1 MKPNFINVFLL
12 KTTSPLSDNRFGLR
26 ESSSPHFRLVQKIYI
41 LLFVSLFSGGF
52 NKIFAQC
59 PVSQDFSTAIVTS
72 ETQATNSWYV
82 DRYAPNGFSSPS
94 ADLSGGILKH
104 VISTADGA
112 ASRPSNFQT
121 TFYNTQGRKYDFTF
135 TAKVMR
141 VKLYIPSE
149 WNSGGQKRWAGLWGT
164 AVDATNTAVGFPIL
178 EFTTEGTPKFRG
190 YNEDNNSWL
199 DLGLPSGFA
208 YNSWVTLE
216 IKLLPSG
223 EFLYTVGDKTVTTTA
238 YAAHATKGINGG
250 ILQGYNYDP
259 AVTNDATNPGI
270 NYNIYWD
277 DFTAQAG
284 DGLVTN
290 TTKGLTYCSIQ
301 AAVDAADPGNVINV
315 SAAVFNEEVTVNK
328 SLIIN
333 GANVGIAG
341 NGTRVTESVVDGDN
355 GTRAGFVVLANNV
368 TIDGFTIRGAG
379 GVAYGAGVY
388 SSPSTSGLI
397 LQNNIITDNTI
408 GVYPSSNGASLV
420 KNNLFNANNRTG
432 ASGGAGIYVETTNAL
447 TVEGNEFK
455 GHTINSAAVFA
466 ATAVN
471 AHQNLIFTKNYIH
484 DNNNDN
490 SMVYLLGV
498 TNGTI
503 SFNTIIQSGS
513 TAVKVAGGNNNV
525 IITNNLLNG
534 NATAIKIEN
543 ELVGINV
550 GTQAHEN
557 SLVSTKSID
566 NLDAAIVNAS
576 CNWYGSSLPPDV
588 TAKIS
593 GPVSYFPFTN
603 AGTDSN
609 GADVGFVP
617 APNTCI
623 YLVHNVT
630 HPKDFGTIQEAINDP
645 GTLADDV
652 IKIDAGTFTEVL
664 TINKSLTFEGAN
676 KDVCGTATRAAET
689 ILIAPASGTLLFGLS
704 GAVSIIVNGVK
715 IDGNGVANITQASQN
730 LTIKNSVLE
739 LDFVSN
745 QNNIY
750 FGSNT
755 LVLECNSLQA
765 IAGVNANGNSSH
777 IFFAGAA
784 LTATNNRLT
793 SELARASMSST
804 TTSLPV
810 WFNITTSANNVNVNH
825 NEFTKI
831 DIGILLASN
840 AGNVKIENN
849 EFKEANRE
857 ILPNGSGMGAGIAI
871 FENLTPTGPISI
883 NNNKFMNSE
892 TGVRTSGTGS
902 SFPTSTLL
910 SIRYNSFESM
920 SDKAIRI
927 NNSYS
932 GSTSKLNALCNW
944 FGNIT
949 GPSLILSNPGGGGT
963 QILDGNEKVSYKN
976 WLIYGTDADNAQ
988 LGFQLPT
995 TLNVSPGNNV
1005 SVAENHY
1012 RILSNAIG
1020 CVTSNQTLTLSG
1032 TFDYTNGIAKDE
1044 WAKGNDGISQGS
1056 TSAFAIGSG
1065 DDYAILA
1072 PSGTENVVITAAS
1085 LGSAIIK
1092 GPEDLG
1098 NVALE
1103 SFIFFNSNS
1112 PTSTFNAWTL
1122 SNLTINNFDAS
1133 IAADNNNGTVT
1144 AMSNFKLL
1152 NNEILIPKDLNQT
1165 SEAVNFQNIGIHL
1178 NFGKNQEI
1186 KGNKIVMDGTGVSD
1200 GATSY
1205 SNSVALQSATSGGD
1219 IYDGLK
1225 IQDNTIHVT
1234 GTPNAAPARIIGI
1247 WENSNNQTASI
1258 DISGNKFINDDAGN
1272 LAENNNQLAF
1282 RITSFSQGSKQVVY
1296 QNNEISG
1303 FNRGIEWI
1311 GDPFSQYNA
1320 NPYASTAGPVIL
1332 KNNKIDK
1339 VKFGVT
1345 VRKDPASSNGGS
1357 PAEITNNSFTNIP
1370 NGGYA
1375 IGNTGTGALLATCN
1389 WYDNPL
1395 TVNIISSTNG
1405 GSVTYLPK
1413 LANGNDAS
1421 GSAGFQLDGS
1431 NNCILPVYNETR
1443 GLDYLTIQGA
1453 IDAANPSDVI
1463 RVGTG
1468 VYPENVIV
1476 NKTVRIFGVDSTNVI
1491 VDKGGANYASTGGVG
1506 FSLQADGIILN
1517 TMTVRNFDNGIETGT
1532 DITGV
1537 TIEAMNLNENFSNG
1551 FFGKRTVTDLTIKNS
1566 NLNSNGY
1573 KGGIQSASGYKRGI
1587 MFESQGGSI
1596 NNLIIENNNAD
1607 NNGLVGI
1614 DISGLI
1620 PINGITINNNRARNN
1635 FDSQIGV
1642 SLGNNTLTS
1651 PPALITGNTVRV
1663 SKTARFGIEIK
1674 NPLGTGSASGN
1685 GSIKVSGNNISLA
1698 SHLGSTRDLAAITVM
1713 RRKDGH
1719 AIIND
1724 QPQGVQVLNNTI
1736 TDFQNASGD
1745 AFGIVLGGTG
1755 HLVSG
1760 NTITNT
1766 KYSIQVQKGNTDFAT
1781 NASSPNSS
1789 DFYFERD
1796 NSADVCVEFGAN
1808 TITSSGAPRLVTS
1821 GTVSTLTL
1829 PVVRVTNT
1837 NLTTRFCTI
1846 QQAIDFMATVNT
1858 HVIVPDAGSFPEN
1871 VIVNKSVTLRGPNYT
1886 TAGNGSRVA
1895 ETVIIPGIDNVTD
1908 GALVK
1913 VMANDVTLEGLSVD
1927 GSNTAF
1933 PSAVVIN
1940 GSQTNAAFGVLASGN
1955 FTGLTIQNN
1964 IIKNLSQH
1972 GIDLDAGSGSTKGN
1986 LISNN
1991 WFDNIP
1997 RYNAAG
2003 FYGRGIL
2010 LANNFYAS
2018 VVNNTFSRVERG
2030 IQTNNFSNAIQTG
2043 AWEIKG
2049 NTIKAY
2055 NIGAFLNLH
2064 YQSTSDLSFENNN
2077 IEKDQ
2082 TTRTISTGDALPD
2095 EDFTGLEVFSIGG
2108 AVKVLV
2114 KGGTI
2119 KNAVNG
2125 IYSWNNTSSN
2135 HVTIDGVSFDNNITA
2150 VLQSNTSRYND
2161 AMDTEID
2168 VKNVTLTDG
2177 NAQKAF
2183 VAEDYTSG
2191 SHALSSINMVSNNT
2205 ITAGTTL
2212 QYPFYLKDGSK
2223 ARIKTGGTSV
2233 TLSTQDAVTFSNTG
2247 TAATPNLVITAG
2259 LVVNL
2264 AGHDLRVVSVPQGA
2278 IMEIA
2283 GDFTAPNKVVKNP
2296 VLVNGSIWFN
2306 SGILNSGNGS
2316 IEFGNTASD
2325 IMTGSHPEKAASY
2338 ILGKALM
2345 ASRAIGGSAIDMLG
2359 VKMGAGPDLGTLVII
2374 RTTTNS
2380 GAITPPFPG
2389 NASIRTVWE
2398 ITPSNQSASRGDV
2411 QFRYLNNPTNLNA
2424 QIPTAIY
2431 AYRYN
2436 TGISQWEKKSALRS
2450 STAIDDIYTTE
2461 TFGVAQF
2468 SSWTLSSVEPGPD
2481 LTPLIVMSDIGFIK
2495 PSALTKNATLRLY
2508 NVGGA
2513 STSSSGL
2520 ITVYIYP
2527 PNNNFNLA
2535 LQSSPDWNIVYDAGG
2550 NFYTVTSTNT
2560 TIAYGASNF
2569 KSVNLV
2575 ITATSSVSKGKYAF
2589 QFELGENSG
2598 NESNDLNNTTAVEV
2612 TVSGQ

>member
-1 MKPNFINVFLL
+1 MKSNFINVFIL
-12 KTTSPLSDNRFGLR
+12 KTTSPYSDN
-26 ESSSPHFRLVQKIYI
+26 HFRFSKNLTIPFTLFQKFFTLLFI
-41 LLFVSLFSGGF
+41 LLFSSLF
-52 NKIFAQC
+52 NKISAQC
-59 PVSQDFSTAIVTS
+59 SVSQDFSTAINTS
-72 ETQATNSWYV
+72 ETQAANSWYV
-82 DRYAPNGFSSPS
+82 DRYAPSGFSSPS

-112 ASRPSNFQT
+112 LNRPANFQT
-121 TFYNTQGRKYDFTF
+121 PFYNTQGRKYDFPF
-135 TAKVMR
+135 IGKVMR
-141 VKLYIPSE
+141 VKLYIPSD
-149 WNSGGQKRWAGLWGT
+149 WSSLGQKRWAGLWGT
-164 AVDATNTAVGFPIL
+164 AVDATNVPVGFPIL
-178 EFTTEGTPKFRG
+178 EFTTEGIPRFRG
-190 YNEDNNSWL
+190 YNDDNNAWL
-199 DLGLPSGFA
+199 DMGLPSDFA

-216 IKLLPSG
+216 IKSLPSG
-223 EFLYTVGDKTVTTTA
+223 EFLYTVGNKTATTTA
-238 YAAHATKGINGG
+238 YAAHSAIGLGGG
-250 ILQGYNYDP
+250 ILQGYNYP
-259 AVTNDATNPGI
+259 PGSPNDAANSGFS
-270 NYNIYWD
+270 YNIYWD
-277 DFTAQAG
+277 DFSAQAG

-290 TTKGLTYCSIQ
+290 STKGLNYCSIQ
-301 AAVDAADPGNVINV
+301 DAVNAADPGNVINV
-315 SAAVFNEEVTVNK
+315 SAAIFNEEVTINK

-333 GANVGIAG
+333 GANVGVAG
-341 NGTRVTESVVDGDN
+341 NGTRGTESIIDGN
-355 GTRAGFVVLANNV
+355 SGARSGFVVLANNV
-368 TIDGFTIRGAG
+368 TIDGFTIRGAAG
-379 GVAYGAGVY
+379 IYNSGVY
-388 SSPSTSGLI
+388 SSPTTSGLT
-397 LQNNIITDNTI
+397 LQNNFITDNRI
-408 GVYPSSNGASLV
+408 GAYPSSNGASVV

-432 ASGGAGIYVETTNAL
+432 SAGGAGIYVEATNAL
-447 TVEGNEFK
+447 TIEGNEFT
-455 GHTINSAAVFA
+455 GHNINSAAVFA
-466 ATAVN
+466 ALTPN
-471 AHQNLIFTKNYIH
+471 AHQNLVFTKNYIH

-490 SMVYLLGV
+490 SMVYL
-498 TNGTI
+498 TNVNNANI
-503 SFNTIIQSGS
+503 SYNTIIQSGT
-513 TAVKVAGGNNNV
+513 TAIKVAGGNNNV

-534 NATAIKIEN
+534 NTTAIKIQN
-543 ELVGINV
+543 DGTGANV

-566 NLDAAIVNAS
+566 NSDIATVNAS
-576 CNWYGSSLPPDV
+576 CNWYGSSLPSGV

-593 GPVSYFPFTN
+593 GPVSYVPFTN
-603 AGTDSN
+603 SGTDSN

-630 HPKDFGTIQEAINDP
+630 HPKDFGTIQEAISDP
-645 GTLADDV
+645 GTLANDV
-652 IKIDAGTFTEVL
+652 IKIDAGTFPEIL
-664 TINKSLTFEGAN
+664 TIDKSLTFEGAN
-676 KDVCGTATRAAET
+676 KDVCGTATRFTET
-689 ILIAPASGTLLFGLS
+689 ILIAPASGILLGLN
-704 GAVSIIVNGVK
+704 GAVSIVINGVK
-715 IDGNGVANITQASQN
+715 IDGNGVANITQPNQN

-777 IFFAGAA
+777 IFFAGSA
-784 LTATNNRLT
+784 LTANNNKIT
-793 SELARASMSST
+793 SEAARSSMSSVT
-804 TTSLPV
+804 NTNSLPV
-810 WFNITTSANNVNVNH
+810 WINITTNANNVNVNH

-871 FENLTPTGPISI
+871 FENLSPTGPISI
-883 NNNKFMNSE
+883 NNNKFLNSE
-892 TGVRTSGTGS
+892 TGIRTSGSGT
-902 SFPTSTLL
+902 SFPASNLL

-927 NNSYS
+927 NNSYVNS
-932 GSTSKLNALCNW
+932 ASRLNALCNW

-949 GPSLILSNPGGGGT
+949 GPSLVTTNPGGGGT
-963 QILDGNEKVSYKN
+963 QILDGNDKVSYKN
-976 WLIYGTDADNAQ
+976 WLFYGTDADNAQ

-995 TLNVSPGNNV
+995 TLTVSPGNNV

-1032 TFDYTNGIAKDE
+1032 TFDYTNVIAKDE
-1044 WAKGNDGISQGS
+1044 WVKGNDGVSQGT
-1056 TSAFAIGSG
+1056 TSAFAAGSG

-1098 NVALE
+1098 NVSLE
-1103 SFIFFNSNS
+1103 AFIFFNSNT

-1144 AMSNFKLL
+1144 AMNNFKVM

-1186 KGNKIVMDGTGVSD
+1186 KGNKIVMDGAGVSD
-1200 GATSY
+1200 GTTSY

-1225 IQDNTIHVT
+1225 IQNNEIHVT

-1247 WENSNNQTASI
+1247 WENSNNQTANI
-1258 DISGNKFINDDAGN
+1258 DISGNKFINDDASN

-1282 RITSFSQGSKQVVY
+1282 RVTSFSGGSTQVVY

-1303 FNRGIEWI
+1303 FNRGIDWI

-1320 NPYASTAGPVIL
+1320 NPYAEAAKPVII

-1339 VKFGVT
+1339 VKFGIT
-1345 VRKDPASSNGGS
+1345 VRKDPASLNGGS

-1375 IGNTGTGALLATCN
+1375 IGNTSTGTTLATCN

-1395 TVNIISSTNG
+1395 TVNVISATNG

-1413 LANGNDAS
+1413 LSNGNDAS
-1421 GSAGFQLDGS
+1421 SSAGFQLDGA
-1431 NNCILPVYNETR
+1431 NNCQLPVYNITQAH
-1443 GLDYLTIQGA
+1443 DYLTIQDA
-1453 IDAANPSDVI
+1453 VNAANAGDEI

-1468 VYPENVIV
+1468 IYPENVIV
-1476 NKTVRIFGVDSTNVI
+1476 NKSVRIFGVDSTNVI
-1491 VDKGGANYASTGGVG
+1491 VDKGDANYSSTGGVG
-1506 FSLQADGIILN
+1506 FSLQANGIILN
-1517 TMTVRNFDNGIETGT
+1517 TMTVKNFDNGIETGT
-1532 DITGV
+1532 DISTV
-1537 TIEAMNLNENFSNG
+1537 TIDAMNLNENFSNG

-1566 NLNSNGY
+1566 NINSNGY
-1573 KGGIQSASGYKRGI
+1573 KGGIQSGSGYKRGI

-1596 NNLIIENNNAD
+1596 NNLIIDNNNAD

-1642 SLGNNTLTS
+1642 SLGNNSLSS
-1651 PPALITGNTVRV
+1651 PPALITENVVVV
-1663 SKTARFGIEIK
+1663 SKSARFGIEIK

-1685 GSIKVSGNNISLA
+1685 GSIKVWGNKISLA
-1698 SHLGSTRDLAAITVM
+1698 SHPGSPRDLAAIAVM

-1724 QPQGVQVLNNTI
+1724 QPQGVQVLNNII
-1736 TDFQNASGD
+1736 TDFQNAGGD

-1755 HLVSG
+1755 HLVS
-1760 NTITNT
+1760 NNKITNT
-1766 KYSIQVQKGNTDFAT
+1766 KYSIQVQKGNTDFGT
-1781 NASSPNSS
+1781 NNSSPNSS

-1808 TITSSGAPRLVTS
+1808 DIISSGAPRMVTS

-1871 VIVNKSVTLRGPNYT
+1871 VIVNKSVKLRGPNYT
-1886 TAGNGSRVA
+1886 TAGNGSRVG

-1913 VMANDVTLEGLSVD
+1913 IAANDVTLEGLSLD
-1927 GSNTAF
+1927 GSNTSF

-1940 GSQTNAAFGVLASGN
+1940 GLQTNAAFGVLASAS

-1964 IIKNLSQH
+1964 IIKNLSKH
-1972 GIDLDAGSGSTKGN
+1972 GVDLDAKGTSSN
-1986 LISNN
+1986 SSLITNN

-2003 FYGRGIL
+2003 FYGRGVL

-2030 IQTNNFSNAIQTG
+2030 IQTNNFSNAIQSG
-2043 AWEIKG
+2043 IWEIKG
-2049 NTIKAY
+2049 NVIKAY
-2055 NIGAFLNLH
+2055 NIGALLNLH

-2095 EDFTGLEVFSIGG
+2095 EDFTGLEVFSISD
-2108 AVKVLV
+2108 AVKVLI

-2125 IYSWNNTSSN
+2125 ISSWNNSSSN
-2135 HVTIDGVSFDNNITA
+2135 HVIIDGVSFDNNITA
-2150 VLQSNTSRYND
+2150 VLQSNISRYND
-2161 AMDTEID
+2161 AIDSEID
-2168 VKNVTLTDG
+2168 VKNVTLSDG

-2183 VAEDYTSG
+2183 VAEDLSST
-2191 SHALSSINMVSNNT
+2191 HAVSSINMISNNT
-2205 ITAGTTL
+2205 ITAGNTL

-2223 ARIKTGGTSV
+2223 ARIKAGGTQV
-2233 TLSTQDAVTFSNTG
+2233 TLSTQNAVTFSNTG

-2264 AGHDLRVVSVPQGA
+2264 AGHDLRVVSLPEGA
-2278 IMEIA
+2278 IVDITA
-2283 GDFTAPNKVVKNP
+2283 DFTAPDKVVKNP
-2296 VLVNGSIWFN
+2296 VLINGRIWFTN
-2306 SGILNSGNGS
+2306 GILNSGNGS

-2325 IMTGSHPEKAASY
+2325 IMTGDHPEKATSY
-2338 ILGKALM
+2338 ILGKALL
-2345 ASRAIGGSAIDMLG
+2345 ANRTIGGSSIDMLG
-2359 VKMGAGPDLGTLVII
+2359 VKMGAGPDLGTLII
-2374 RTTTNS
+2374 VRTTTNS

-2424 QIPTAIY
+2424 QIPSAIY

-2450 STAIDDIYTTE
+2450 SIATADIYTTE

-2468 SSWTLSSVEPGPD
+2468 SSWTLSSAEPGPD
-2481 LTPLIVMSDIGFIK
+2481 LTPLIDMSNRNFLAGSLTKPMTIRLFNLTSGTTTEGAMTISISK
-2495 PSALTKNATLRLY
+2495 PSFFTFVLSGGSDSEWELSTIGNDLVVLISKPGVTITSGVEKQILTTVTAS
-2508 NVGGA
+2508 A
-2513 STSSSGL
+2513 STPNGDGFNFIINVEDGSGSE
-2520 ITVYIYP
+2520 T
-2527 PNNNFNLA
+2527 
-2535 LQSSPDWNIVYDAGG
+2535 
-2550 NFYTVTSTNT
+2550 
-2560 TIAYGASNF
+2560 
-2569 KSVNLV
+2569 
-2575 ITATSSVSKGKYAF
+2575 
-2589 QFELGENSG
+2589 
-2598 NESNDLNNTTAVEV
+2598 NNTNNSRSVRILV
-2612 TVSGQ
+2612 NK